1 MVAMALDTHAFVKTL
16 TAAGMPEAQAE
27 AVTTLVTVAREA
39 DTAQL
44 VTKADLQIAL
54 ADLKAEFKDELQRE
68 IGGLRTEQQRDS
80 SSGQAEQAT
89 TRSDLLKDLAT
100 TKSDL
105 LKELST
111 TKSDLLGELSTT
123 RSDLLK
129 WMIGLVL
136 GAVLLNAMTVI
147 GAMVALIKV
156 LGH

>member
-1 MVAMALDTHAFVKTL
+1 MIAMALDTHAFVKTL

-27 AVTTLVTVAREA
+27 AVTTLVTAAREA

-44 VTKADLQIAL
+44 VTKADLQITA
-54 ADLKAEFKDELQRE
+54 AELKAEFKAELQRE
-68 IGGLRTEQQRDS
+68 IGGVKTELQHES
-80 SSGQAEQAT
+80 SSLRAE
-89 TRSDLLKDLAT
+89 LAA
-100 TKSDL
+100 
-105 LKELST
+105 
-111 TKSDLLGELSTT
+111 T

-136 GAVLLNAMTVI
+136 GAVLLNVMTVV

>member
-1 MVAMALDTHAFVKTL
+1 MALDTHAFVKTL

-54 ADLKAEFKDELQRE
+54 ADLKAEFKAELQRE
-68 IGGLRTEQQRDS
+68 IGGLRTEQQREIGS
-80 SSGQAEQAT
+80 LRAE
-89 TRSDLLKDLAT
+89 LAT
-100 TKSDL
+100 TK
-105 LKELST
+105 
-111 TKSDLLGELSTT
+111 
-123 RSDLLK
+123 SDLLK

-136 GAVLLNAMTVI
+136 GAVLLNVMTVV